1 MNKFFLVMGSVILAG
16 VCTQPLRSQQSAGA
30 ARKPAAA
37 AKHWTVPRTAD
48 GKPDLQGFWTNVTVT
63 PLERPA
69 NLADKEFLS
78 AEDAVALEV
87 NGNRDDNRR
96 SAGGGRGGG
105 AAGPGGVGDYNALW
119 YDQGKK
125 VLPNR
130 RTSIV
135 TEPKEGKIPALTA
148 DAQAK
153 IKENRDY
160 AAQHPLDGPEDL
172 DTIERCITW
181 ISSGPPMLPTFYN
194 NNYQIVQTPDY
205 IAILVEMV
213 HDVRIIPIDGK
224 PHSDPKIRQWMGD
237 SRGHWEGDT
246 LVVETTNFNGK
257 RAFLGGGRTS
267 EGSPAVGGNPA
278 TGNGGRSGGGRTDQQ
293 MKVIERFTRTE
304 KDTLMYQFTVI
315 DPGTYVKPWSG
326 EIPMQAMEGPI
337 YEYACHE
344 GNIAM
349 FDILG
354 GARKAEA
361 EAKKSGK

>member
-1 MNKFFLVMGSVILAG
+1 M
-16 VCTQPLRSQQSAGA
+16 
-30 ARKPAAA
+30 
-37 AKHWTVPRTAD
+37 
-48 GKPDLQGFWTNVTVT
+48 T

-69 NLADKEFLS
+69 HLAGKEFLS
-78 AEDAVALEV
+78 DEDAKNLEV
-87 NGNRDDNRR
+87 NGNRDDTRR
-96 SAGGGRGGG
+96 DAAGARGGG

-125 VLPNR
+125 VLGNR

-135 TEPKEGKIPALTA
+135 TDPKDGRIPALTPA
-148 DAQAK
+148 AQAK
-153 IKENRDY
+153 VAENREY
-160 AAQHPLDGPEDL
+160 ARLHPLDGPEDL

-194 NNYQIVQTPDY
+194 NNYQIVQTPEY

-213 HDVRIIPIDGK
+213 HDVRIIPLTAK
-224 PHSDPKIRQWMGD
+224 PHIDPKVRQWIGD

-267 EGSPAVGGNPA
+267 EGGPAAGGNPA
-278 TGNGGRSGGGRTDQQ
+278 GGNGGRSGGGRTDQQ
-293 MKVIERFTRTE
+293 MKVIERFTRTA
-304 KDTLMYQFTVI
+304 KDTLLYQFTVI

-344 GNIAM
+344 GNYAM
-349 FDILG
+349 FDILA
-354 GARKAEA
+354 GARKQEQEEA
-361 EAKKSGK
+361 AKKPSK

>member
-1 MNKFFLVMGSVILAG
+1 MNKVFLVVGSAALA
-16 VCTQPLRSQQSAGA
+16 VFCTQPLRSQQSTGV

-37 AKHWTVPRTAD
+37 AKAWTVPRTPD

-63 PLERPA
+63 PLERPVSLG
-69 NLADKEFLS
+69 NKEFLS
-78 AEDAVALEV
+78 EEDAAALEV

-96 SAGGGRGGG
+96 DRNGGRGGG

-135 TEPKEGKIPALTA
+135 TDPKDGRIPALTPA
-148 DAQAK
+148 AQARL
-153 IKENRDY
+153 KENREF
-160 AAQHPLDGPEDL
+160 AAEHPLDGPEDL
-172 DTIERCITW
+172 DNIERCITW

-194 NNYQIVQTPDY
+194 NNYQIVQTPDSV
-205 IAILVEMV
+205 AILVEMV
-213 HDVRIIPIDGK
+213 HDVRIIPIGAN
-224 PHSDPKIRQWMGD
+224 PHSDPKIHQWMGD

-257 RAFLGGGRTS
+257 RSYIGGGRTT
-267 EGSPAVGGNPA
+267 EGGPAASGNPA
-278 TGNGGRSGGGRTDQQ
+278 TGNGGRSGGGRNDQQ
-293 MKVIERFTRTE
+293 MKVIERFTRTA
-304 KDTLMYQFTVI
+304 KDTLLYQFTVI
-315 DPGTYVKPWSG
+315 DPGTYVRPWSG
-326 EIPMQAMEGPI
+326 EIPMQAIEGPI

-349 FDILG
+349 LDILG

-361 EAKKSGK
+361 KKSGK